1 MSPPLPV
8 TRLVG
13 LQPGSLGEESKRPHS
28 VTGEAG
34 SLQQETSTDRE
45 LGGRAV
51 PPSPASRS
59 PAHPTRAALFDLSS
73 QPQWEG
79 KQAQLLEGK
88 NGGCVE
94 VPASFFP
101 YTLARCN
108 AFRARTPPRACS
120 RNPKPQTLNYKSR
133 RLREAALLPRIA
145 NLNSSPRPCCCGLA
159 QMAKARCG
167 YI

>member
-51 PPSPASRS
+51 P
-59 PAHPTRAALFDLSS
+59 
-73 QPQWEG
+73 
-79 KQAQLLEGK
+79 
-88 NGGCVE
+88 V
-94 VPASFFP
+94 SFFP
-101 YTLARCN
+101 HTLAPCN